1 MRAQNAINEEHDGLF
16 YAMHQQ
22 REEMLEQMQF
32 MQAQQTKIL
41 QNQQEMRGYYN
52 RWESSEERR
61 QQQLDNVIQELGGLR
76 LQFDNFQND
85 QQPPP

>member
-1 MRAQNAINEEHDGLF
+1 
-16 YAMHQQ
+16 
-22 REEMLEQMQF
+22 
-32 MQAQQTKIL
+32 
-41 QNQQEMRGYYN
+41 GYYN

-61 QQQLDNVIQELGGLR
+61 QQQVDNVIQELGGLT